1 VLFVDC
7 CFSALWVQVDAVHDA
22 RVSTALDVAELEME
36 SPIRQS
42 AGIAL
47 GAGTGQS
54 FPLVMAIGATMA
66 SLPGNPECRGTTGA
80 T

>member
-1 VLFVDC
+1 
-7 CFSALWVQVDAVHDA
+7 
-22 RVSTALDVAELEME
+22 ME
-36 SPIRQS
+36 SPITPS

-66 SLPGNPECRGTTGA
+66 SLPGIPSVEAPQERPSVEWHQGQLMSAVHVCDGRRFALTPET
-80 T
+80 